1 MTKEDIN
8 VYTRRITQGNRTD
21 IIVVLYDIYLDYINT
36 AISAFDNDDHEE
48 LKNAVYHCNEVIR
61 HLEKDLNFAYDI
73 SVDLYK
79 LYNFIQRMI
88 AKFSY
93 KKDKSLLEITI
104 PIIRDLREAFAE
116 VAEEDNSG
124 RVMKNAQTVIAGIT
138 YGRGSLYEMT
148 NDAGYKRGF
157 YA

>member
-1 MTKEDIN
+1 MTKEDVS

-21 IIVVLYDIYLDYINT
+21 IIVVLYDVYLNYMD
-36 AISAFDNDDHEE
+36 AALKAFDCGDEAG
-48 LKNAVYHCNEVIR
+48 LKDAVYHCNEVIR
-61 HLEKDLNFAYDI
+61 HLEKDLNFAYEI
-73 SVDLYK
+73 SVNLYQ
-79 LYNFIQRMI
+79 LYNYIERLF

-93 KKDKSLLEITI
+93 KKDRELLEQTI
-104 PIIRDLREAFAE
+104 PIIENLREAFAA
-116 VAEEDNSG
+116 VAEEDDSG

-148 NDAGYKRGF
+148 NDYDCRRGF